1 MLSPT
6 GWWLVTAPVDLR
18 GGMDRLWLHVRG
30 HLQQDP
36 VHGGAY
42 VFRNRAGTRIKVLHV
57 DPLWCRVVRAGPD
70 ARSKTRTCSR
80 FQHATSCRR
89 SHHRRGRCG
98 AEVRT

>member
-6 GWWLVTAPVDLR
+6 GWWLVTAPVNLR

-57 DPLWCRVVRAGPD
+57 VPTACGWRYDVCTRGASTGP
-70 ARSKTRTCSR
+70 AAVMRP
-80 FQHATSCRR
+80 
-89 SHHRRGRCG
+89 GRWIG
-98 AEVRT
+98 VSSSG

>member
-57 DPLWCRVVRAGPD
+57 DPHGVWLAVRRLHEGASTGP
-70 ARSKTRTCSR
+70 AAVMRP
-80 FQHATSCRR
+80 
-89 SHHRRGRCG
+89 GRWIG
-98 AEVRT
+98 VSSSG